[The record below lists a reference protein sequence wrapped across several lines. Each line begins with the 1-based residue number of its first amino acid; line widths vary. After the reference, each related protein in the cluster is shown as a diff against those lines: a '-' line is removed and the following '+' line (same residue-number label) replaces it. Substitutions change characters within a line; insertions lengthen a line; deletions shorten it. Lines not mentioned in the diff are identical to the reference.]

1 MAGNSA
7 QVTFAFLAKDLASG
21 TIRGISKS
29 LANVKENARNLGGA
43 LKTALKIGA
52 GAIAALGAGAIAASV
67 AFTKAAIED
76 EAANNRL
83 ISVLQARKLASEE
96 NLKVVDQLISAGAK
110 LAFTDDEVRAGIAT
124 ATQFT
129 NKFADAQKILATAQ
143 DLARAKNI
151 SLEEATS
158 IVGKAYQ
165 GNTKGLKALG
175 IETKK
180 GAKGLTILTAVS
192 AKFGKSAAAYAE
204 TTEGKFAALKIAIDE
219 TKESVGGVF
228 LNALKKV
235 FAALQP
241 YMMKFLSEIEKRL
254 PDLEKF
260 VDKIAN
266 DLVKN
271 LPGYIAVA
279 KREIPPLIKKFQGF
293 FTEVVAFGK
302 KAAEFLGKDGAV
314 TGGLALIGAKI
325 GGLKGAIS
333 GVLSKAFSDFGFGPF
348 ESLLLGTVTSAVIAG
363 MTEGLVGQ
371 ATTKLIAAFALK
383 MKLAST
389 PTPVPGGG
397 GGGVGLP
404 PIIPKVGGAVATTGL
419 GALAASL
426 AIPAGIITAGGAALL
441 SVFAIGGKLLS
452 GGKSVEEREKEWA
465 EWSASLKPPRVDP
478 MTDKYTSRTFNP
490 VIDPMTAKY
499 SSPTFN
505 VYVGATTVADAVIPI
520 IAKDINSN
528 PRGGR

>member
-1 MAGNSA
+1 M
-7 QVTFAFLAKDLASG
+7 
-21 TIRGISKS
+21 
-29 LANVKENARNLGGA
+29 
-43 LKTALKIGA
+43 
-52 GAIAALGAGAIAASV
+52 
-67 AFTKAAIED
+67 
-76 EAANNRL
+76 
-83 ISVLQARKLASEE
+83 
-96 NLKVVDQLISAGAK
+96 
-110 LAFTDDEVRAGIAT
+110 
-124 ATQFT
+124 
-129 NKFADAQKILATAQ
+129 
-143 DLARAKNI
+143 
-151 SLEEATS
+151 
-158 IVGKAYQ
+158 
-165 GNTKGLKALG
+165 
-175 IETKK
+175 
-180 GAKGLTILTAVS
+180 
-192 AKFGKSAAAYAE
+192 
-204 TTEGKFAALKIAIDE
+204 
-219 TKESVGGVF
+219 
-228 LNALKKV
+228 
-235 FAALQP
+235 
-241 YMMKFLSEIEKRL
+241 
-254 PDLEKF
+254 
-260 VDKIAN
+260 
-266 DLVKN
+266 
-271 LPGYIAVA
+271 
-279 KREIPPLIKKFQGF
+279 
-293 FTEVVAFGK
+293 
-302 KAAEFLGKDGAV
+302 
-314 TGGLALIGAKI
+314 
-325 GGLKGAIS
+325 
-333 GVLSKAFSDFGFGPF
+333 LSKAFSDFGFGPF

-426 AIPAGIITAGGAALL
+426 AIPAAIITAGGTALL